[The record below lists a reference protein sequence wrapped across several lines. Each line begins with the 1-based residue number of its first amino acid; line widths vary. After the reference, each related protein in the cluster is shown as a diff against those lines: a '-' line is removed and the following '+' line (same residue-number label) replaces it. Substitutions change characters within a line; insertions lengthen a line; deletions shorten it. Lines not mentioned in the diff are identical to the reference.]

1 MATDLA
7 VFPIWKKDWI
17 QGYGTEQRPI
27 IVSCVQGNR
36 KLQIG
41 DKVKISYHRGLDFAL
56 PVGTVL
62 QAPEYC
68 LVAEVNTNKKKP
80 EGIYLRLLFPAQFLN
95 NGGMG
100 SSYVGKGFVLGQKL
114 FSHRIAEQSIQ
125 NGDYI
130 EVWLMHLNEVYA
142 NVKKG
147 EWLKAKTPIATTGN
161 TGYSTGPHLHIQI
174 GLAGSGKWLMPA
186 QFMSQCSFALSEN
199 DKKYQSAYDQQVA
212 PYSWPFSAKFA
223 YRPEQD
229 NEDFITNAEW
239 RMKYLW
245 RSELRVPPELKLPY
259 SNNKTEPVKIEVTE
273 PKNATATSD
282 FLPGIWQIIKIIVDD
297 NVAFRQVFDATITNS
312 TGSLLNWFNKVC
324 QKPFVEF
331 MGDTWGDQYYFIA
344 RRPPF
349 DAAAVRDA
357 YADALYSN
365 NGYLSIHPNKVL
377 NTSLTWSVNTA
388 YSWYRLGARVGFNND
403 DDIGQI
409 PAVFFPEMAAL
420 FGSRVCNVQSNY
432 VNLIAD
438 GKSAIHNQDKEIA
451 DVTKANV
458 LRSHY
463 RCLLDLK
470 FLIESTIYVPFTRQG
485 TITLYGDR
493 RIKRGSWVYFVPTGE
508 LYYVE
513 QVSNTFKSVGESIQR
528 TTSLQVSHGMFVCN
542 INSAWRNGE
551 YDKNLPYSYFDIV
564 DFGDQTAWKDIGTTD
579 SKGYPNELF
588 KFVANFKIRKEV
600 LDYFW
605 SKKQVL
611 ETRTNLYMTEEEID
625 EG

>member
-1 MATDLA
+1 MATDNA
-7 VFPIWKKDWI
+7 TFPVWIERWIGDYGSEKK
-17 QGYGTEQRPI
+17 PI
-27 IVSCVQGNR
+27 IVSCVQGWR
-36 KLQIG
+36 KLKIG
-41 DKVKISYHRGLDFAL
+41 DKIKENYHRGLDFAV

-62 QAPEYC
+62 RAPEYC
-68 LVAEVNTNKKKP
+68 FIAKINQDPKNSG
-80 EGIYLRLLFPAQFLN
+80 GIYIRALFPAQFPEV
-95 NGGMG
+95 GG
-100 SSYVGKGFVLGQKL
+100 LGGLGPGRTEAQRQYRKMMA
-114 FSHRIAEQSIQ
+114 RKAIR
-125 NGDYI
+125 NGDYL
-130 EVWLMHLNEVYA
+130 EVSFMHLQSVSTDIKRGSWVSSGSILGN
-142 NVKKG
+142 
-147 EWLKAKTPIATTGN
+147 TGN
-161 TGYSTGPHLHIQI
+161 TGDSTGPHLHLHI
-174 GLAGSGKWLMPA
+174 GLSNSGNWIMPA
-186 QFMSQCSFALSEN
+186 QLMKKSSFQLSPN
-199 DKKYQSAYDQQVA
+199 SLQYKFAYDEQVA
-212 PYSWPFSAKFA
+212 PYSYPFSEKI
-223 YRPEQD
+223 EQSSPFFTPGTSKD
-229 NEDFITNAEW
+229 W
-239 RMKYLW
+239 RMNHVW
-245 RSELRVPPELKLPY
+245 RRELRAPAGTKLPY
-259 SNNKTEPVKIEVTE
+259 SNNNTEPVEITE

-470 FLIESTIYVPFTRQG
+470 YLIESTIYVPFTRQG

-528 TTSLQVSHGMFVCN
+528 TTSLQVSHGMFVRN
-542 INSAWRNGE
+542 IESAWRNGE

-625 EG
+625 DEG

>member
-27 IVSCVQGNR
+27 IVSCLQGNR

-68 LVAEVNTNKKKP
+68 LVAEVNTNKKKS
-80 EGIYLRLLFPAQFLN
+80 GGVYLRLLFPAQFPN

-100 SSYVGKGFVLGQKL
+100 SNYVGKGFALGQKL
-114 FSHRIAEQSIQ
+114 FRHRIAEQSIQ

-142 NVKKG
+142 SVKKG
-147 EWLKAKTPIATTGN
+147 EWLEAKTPIATTGN
-161 TGYSTGPHLHIQI
+161 TGDSTGPHLHIQI

-199 DKKYQSAYDQQVA
+199 DKKYQFAYDQQVA
-212 PYSWPFSAKFA
+212 PYSWPLSAKFA

-229 NEDFITNAEW
+229 NEDFLTNAAW

-245 RSELRVPPELKLPY
+245 CSELRVPPELKLPY
-259 SNNKTEPVKIEVTE
+259 SNNKTEPVKIEVIE

-377 NTSLTWSVNTA
+377 NTSLMWSVNTA

-409 PAVFFPEMAAL
+409 PAVFFPEVAAL

-438 GKSAIHNQDKEIA
+438 GKSAIHNQDKEVA

-470 FLIESTIYVPFTRQG
+470 YLIESTIYVPFTRQG

-513 QVSNTFKSVGESIQR
+513 QVSNTFKSVGDSIQR
-528 TTSLQVSHGMFVCN
+528 TTSLQVSHGMFVRN
-542 INSAWRNGE
+542 IESAWRNGE

-564 DFGDQTAWKDIGTTD
+564 DFGDQTAWKDIGTTN